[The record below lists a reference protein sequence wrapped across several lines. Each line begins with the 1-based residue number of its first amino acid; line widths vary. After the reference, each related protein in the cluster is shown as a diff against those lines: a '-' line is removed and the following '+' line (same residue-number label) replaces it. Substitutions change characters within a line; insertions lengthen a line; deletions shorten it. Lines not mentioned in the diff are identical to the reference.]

1 MSAYHPDDVTLLEY
15 SAGSLGAA
23 HALAVSVHLSYCRHC
38 QEQLKKL
45 NALGGVL
52 LSEATPASFEEEG
65 AFPTEQ
71 PGDDEGFEALMAR
84 IESAPER
91 QETKQPEQTASAGFH
106 NPLERYLPKTL
117 DELDWQNQTREIAKF
132 DLDNIIKVDGVRIAL
147 QRIKAG
153 AKVPTHT
160 HKGTELTVVLKGSFS
175 DEMGVYS
182 EGDFIARD
190 ASDHHSPRAM
200 QNEDCICLTVLDAPM
215 RFTGPL
221 MRLLN
226 PLLAWKQ

>member
-1 MSAYHPDDVTLLEY
+1 MSAYHPDDFTLLEY

-23 HALAVSVHLSYCRHC
+23 QALAVSVHLSYCRHC

-45 NALGGVL
+45 NALGGAL
-52 LSEATPASFEEEG
+52 LSEATPASVGVDGSLPEDQ
-65 AFPTEQ
+65 A
-71 PGDDEGFEALMAR
+71 DDDDGFEALMAR

-91 QETKQPEQTASAGFH
+91 QETEKPAPSAGFH
-106 NPLERYLPKTL
+106 NPLERYLPKDL
-117 DELDWQNQTREIAKF
+117 ENLEWQQQTREIAKF
-132 DLDNIIKVDGVRIAL
+132 DLDKIIKVDGARIAL

-160 HKGTELTVVLKGSFS
+160 HKGSELTVVLKGSFS
-175 DEMGVYS
+175 DELGVYS

-190 ASDHHSPRAM
+190 ASHHHSPRAM
-200 QNEDCICLTVLDAPM
+200 QNEDCICLTILDAPM

-226 PLLAWKQ
+226 PFMAWKT